1 MQGRLILQIF
11 SVLLICLIAM
21 VLEIIPWP
29 ASLHNFKPA
38 WIILVL
44 TYWVLVL
51 PSKVNVGTA
60 FVLGVA
66 WDLVLGSV
74 LGVHALVLSIYAYLL
89 AKNHIMIRN
98 LSLWMQGVVV
108 ILSVI
113 AIRIGI
119 FIIELFLHSA
129 DFNWQEAFGAIVSG
143 ILWPWMFLL
152 LRRITRQLGIV

>member
-21 VLEIIPWP
+21 VLEITPWP

-44 TYWVLVL
+44 TYWVLAL

-60 FVLGVA
+60 FVLGIA

-74 LGVHALVLSIYAYLL
+74 LGVHPLVLSIYAYLL

-98 LSLWMQGVVV
+98 LSLWMQGIVV

-129 DFNWQEAFGAIVSG
+129 DFNWQEVFGAIISG

-152 LRRITRQLGIV
+152 LRRITRRLDIV